1 MSAAQRRHLP
11 PTIKETR
18 PMSFT
23 KMHRTVATVSVVAAA
38 GLALGAC
45 SSSSKAATEPNTST
59 TAADTTMTTAPAAKT
74 IVEIAASN
82 PDFSTLVA
90 GVKAAGLAD
99 TLSGP
104 GPFTVFA
111 PTNAAFAKLPAGT
124 LDTLLKP
131 ENKQQL
137 AAILT
142 YHVLPATVMASDV
155 QPGKVKTVN
164 GATVTVTTEN
174 GTVILTDGQGNKA
187 KVIKTDIVASN
198 GVIHV
203 IDAVLLPPKQ

>member
-1 MSAAQRRHLP
+1 MR
-11 PTIKETR
+11 
-18 PMSFT
+18 FT

-38 GLALGAC
+38 GLAFGAC
-45 SSSSKAATEPNTST
+45 SSSSKASTDSNPST
-59 TAADTTMTTAPAAKT
+59 TEANAAATTAPADKT
-74 IVEIAASN
+74 VVAIAASN

-90 GVKAAGLAD
+90 GVKAADLAD

-111 PTNAAFAKLPAGT
+111 PTNEAFEKLPAGT

-131 ENKQQL
+131 ANQKQL

-142 YHVLPATVMASDV
+142 YHVVPATVMASDV
-155 QPGKVKTVN
+155 QPGEVKTVN
-164 GATVTVTTEN
+164 GATFTVATKS
-174 GTVILTDGQGNKA
+174 GDVILTDGQGNTA
-187 KVIKTDIVASN
+187 KVVKTDIVGSN

-203 IDAVLLPPKQ
+203 IDGVLLPPEK